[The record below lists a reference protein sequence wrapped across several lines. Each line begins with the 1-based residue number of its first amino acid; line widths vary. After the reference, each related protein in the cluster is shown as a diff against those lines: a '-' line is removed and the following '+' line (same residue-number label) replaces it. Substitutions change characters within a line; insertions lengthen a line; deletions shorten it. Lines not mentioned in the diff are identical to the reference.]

1 LGFTLYLSKLLAAN
15 AVFLMKKFLIGLGIF
30 LLLLIMVYLSGPRP
44 AAPQLAAGYPA
55 LTHNLTALEKEIM
68 AAEKAL
74 KTVKPDNEAR
84 IIWYDSLRKEKTPYS
99 IVYLHGFGACQAEGA
114 PVHTQLAKEFGCN
127 LYLSRLRDHGLNK
140 ENVFE
145 DLTAENLYET
155 ARQAI
160 AIGKEL
166 GDSVIVIGTSTGG
179 AFALY
184 AAAHDPAI
192 KSIVLYSPL
201 IDFYSGATALID
213 KPWGL
218 QIMRSVVGSDYFEF
232 EREDTLE
239 DKYWLS
245 RYRLEGLVALKSFVS
260 ATMTEETF
268 ANVTCPVFMGY
279 YYKNEEEQDKIVSV
293 PAMLEMYG
301 QLGTP
306 DHLKRKKAFPE
317 SGHHVIASYIRS
329 KDYAGV
335 KDETAVFFKEVLHL
349 QPVKKHMPTALEV
362 ATK

>member
-1 LGFTLYLSKLLAAN
+1 MKKLLICLS
-15 AVFLMKKFLIGLGIF
+15 VFLLI
-30 LLLLIMVYLSGPRP
+30 LIAIYMSGPKP
-44 AAPQLAAGYPA
+44 ASPKLASGYPP
-55 LTHNLTALEKEIM
+55 LTHNLTALEKEITE
-68 AAEKAL
+68 AEKAL
-74 KTVKPDNEAR
+74 SIVKPDNEAR
-84 IIWYDSLRKEKTPYS
+84 IIWFDSLRKEKTLYS
-99 IVYLHGFGACQAEGA
+99 IVYLHGFGASQAEGA
-114 PVHTQLAKEFGCN
+114 PVHTQLAQEFGCN

-145 DLTAENLYET
+145 DLTPENLYET
-155 ARQAI
+155 VRQAI

-166 GDSVIVIGTSTGG
+166 GDSVIVMGTSTGG

-218 QIMRSVVGSDYFEF
+218 QIMRSVVGSDHMEF
-232 EREDTLE
+232 QREDTLE
-239 DKYWLS
+239 DKYWIS
-245 RYRLEGLVALKSFVS
+245 RYRLEGLVALKSFVA

-268 ANVTCPVFMGY
+268 ARVKCPVFLGY
-279 YYKNEEEQDKIVSV
+279 YYKNEEEQDKVVSV
-293 PAMLEMYG
+293 PAMLEMYE

-306 DHLKRKKAFPE
+306 GKLKRKHAFPQ

-329 KDYAGV
+329 RDYEGV
-335 KDETAVFFKEVLHL
+335 KDKTAQFFKDVVGLKPVEKSMPASMEVG
-349 QPVKKHMPTALEV
+349 A
-362 ATK
+362 AR